1 VPKNKDIK
9 FIQIRYTDVPERS
22 ALDNSVATIGWN
34 EIPDVSKIKNKEEL
48 KELYLKYNPDTKKMR
63 AARMIGQI
71 WDFAREIKKGDIV
84 ALPLKS
90 QSSIVLGRVE
100 GDYEFREISPTV
112 KHIRPVK
119 WLRTV
124 PRSEFDQDLHSLGA
138 FSTVCEI
145 SRNNAEK
152 RIKKILQ
159 KGIPSI
165 EDRREATIRSPI
177 DLNKTPDPIEIVDI
191 EQQAKD
197 RIVKHIAAKFSG
209 HNLARL
215 VEAILKA
222 KDILRKIQSQE
233 DGGVDILA
241 GSGPLGFN
249 DPRICTQ
256 VKSSSF

>member
-1 VPKNKDIK
+1 MALWLVRAGSHGE
-9 FIQIRYTDVPERS
+9 QERS

-34 EIPDVSKIKNKEEL
+34 EIPNVSNIKNKEEL
-48 KELYLKYNPDTKKMR
+48 KELYLKYNPDTKKRR

-71 WDFAREIKKGDIV
+71 WDFAREIKKGDII

-124 PRSEFDQDLHSLGA
+124 PRSEFDQDLLYSLGA

-145 SRNNAEK
+145 SRNNAEE

-165 EDRREATIRSPI
+165 EDRREATIRSPF
-177 DLNKTPDPIEIVDI
+177 DLNKTPDQRYLETIPETV
-191 EQQAKD
+191 
-197 RIVKHIAAKFSG
+197 RV
-209 HNLARL
+209 
-215 VEAILKA
+215 ILSEH
-222 KDILRKIQSQE
+222 LRK
-233 DGGVDILA
+233 G
-241 GSGPLGFN
+241 
-249 DPRICTQ
+249 
-256 VKSSSF
+256 